1 MSNERD
7 QHRFSSGDADA
18 FVDGVLDRT
27 TGPAC
32 GRALA
37 QLDDL
42 LGDRLAGLD
51 RQLVQAH
58 LTHCDGCRQLA
69 VTLGWLNPLLPA
81 MAQLEPGP
89 EFLAG
94 VLDRTTRTARRVA
107 VAAEPTGAAGL
118 MDRLGRW
125 WERRI
130 VRPDF
135 AVQVAYAATVLLV
148 LLTATPLSPLR
159 GVPGQALQ
167 LVTAGPQTAPV
178 VGPVLNQAGAW
189 VEGQADV
196 AVASGR
202 NAVGRRW
209 QQIEESLTQRAV
221 RTATSRNELNIHLQA
236 ALDQAKARDLGRT
249 GYELLAVMRNLSAVW
264 SQWWNASEQTSGP

>member
-1 MSNERD
+1 VNNKRD
-7 QHRFSSGDADA
+7 QHRCGNGDADA
-18 FVDGVLDRT
+18 FVDGVLGRT

-42 LGDRLAGLD
+42 LDDRLAGLD

-58 LTHCDGCRQLA
+58 LTHCTGCRQLA

-94 VLDRTTRTARRVA
+94 VLARTTQTTTRASA
-107 VAAEPTGAAGL
+107 SHPTGAAGL

-125 WERRI
+125 WEGRV

-135 AVQVAYAATVLLV
+135 ALQVAYAATVVLV
-148 LLTATPLSPLR
+148 LLTATPISPLR

-167 LVTAGPQTAPV
+167 LVTAGPQMAPV
-178 VGPVLNQAGAW
+178 VGPALNQAGDW
-189 VEGQADV
+189 LEGRTQS

-202 NAVGRRW
+202 HQIGGRW
-209 QQIEESLTQRAV
+209 QKIEDSLAQRAA
-221 RTATSRNELNIHLQA
+221 RTATSRHELNTHLGS
-236 ALDQAKARDLGRT
+236 ALEQAKARDLGRT
-249 GYELLAVMRNLSAVW
+249 GFELLAAMRAWDAAW